1 MKFVSLYFCCPFHP
15 TSISLCCERL
25 TYIVHYWP
33 DLKGKSCYSL
43 MDALLVGPQL
53 KFKLVK
59 AIFSFN
65 YLFGRQESPA
75 VAGERP
81 PGFFF
86 KRDEHLEWDHK
97 VFGSAAW
104 RRLSCLSVALITHFS
119 SCSGIYLPFLP
130 LLLLYYFVQIV
141 SPSALPAFSRSLSLM
156 CQSLQ
161 VSFRP
166 SLNCMVKTSWFL
178 SLSFFWPTNLSLLLH
193 AKHCTLN
200 VP

>member
-65 YLFGRQESPA
+65 YLFVRQESPA

-81 PGFFF
+81 PGFFLSGMNIWNGTI
-86 KRDEHLEWDHK
+86 RCSVQPPDAACHASLWLSSLISLLAP
-97 VFGSAAW
+97 VF
-104 RRLSCLSVALITHFS
+104 
-119 SCSGIYLPFLP
+119 IYLS
-130 LLLLYYFVQIV
+130 
-141 SPSALPAFSRSLSLM
+141 SPSFFSITSCKLSLHLH
-156 CQSLQ
+156 C
-161 VSFRP
+161 RP
-166 SLNCMVKTSWFL
+166 SLGLRV
-178 SLSFFWPTNLSLLLH
+178 
-193 AKHCTLN
+193 
-200 VP
+200 

>member
-15 TSISLCCERL
+15 TSISLRCERL

-81 PGFFF
+81 PGFF
-86 KRDEHLEWDHK
+86 
-97 VFGSAAW
+97 
-104 RRLSCLSVALITHFS
+104 LSGMNIWNGTIRCR
-119 SCSGIYLPFLP
+119 
-130 LLLLYYFVQIV
+130 
-141 SPSALPAFSRSLSLM
+141 FSRLTPPVTTLCGSHHSFLFLLRYLST
-156 CQSLQ
+156 
-161 VSFRP
+161 FPPPP
-166 SLNCMVKTSWFL
+166 S
-178 SLSFFWPTNLSLLLH
+178 SLLLR
-193 AKHCTLN
+193 ANCLSICTASLLSVSEFN
-200 VP
+200 VSEPSSLT

>member
-81 PGFFF
+81 PGFFLSG
-86 KRDEHLEWDHK
+86 DEYLEWDHK
-97 VFGSAAW
+97 VSVQPPDAACHDSLW
-104 RRLSCLSVALITHFS
+104 LSSLISVLAPIF
-119 SCSGIYLPFLP
+119 IYLS
-130 LLLLYYFVQIV
+130 
-141 SPSALPAFSRSLSLM
+141 SPSFFSITSCKLSLHLH
-156 CQSLQ
+156 C
-161 VSFRP
+161 RP
-166 SLNCMVKTSWFL
+166 SLGLRV
-178 SLSFFWPTNLSLLLH
+178 
-193 AKHCTLN
+193 
-200 VP
+200 